1 MDLLLF
7 LKSLLKRV
15 LGVVQVPLLIL
26 VLLLDI
32 RINFSI
38 LHWLRSDV
46 RVKVLIDN
54 SLQLIEV
61 IDVLDN
67 PVNGILE
74 ALDENVVGSNLCSVL
89 FDQILHVL
97 LSGSELI
104 HNITKIG
111 IDLVVMSQV
120 LVHVVGLLLQSG
132 DLHASWGD
140 VSLQLFDFVIKH
152 ELELLELLSL
162 LFQSVNLLL
171 FFSDHVVFLMDR
183 EALLPNVLLETG
195 FFLLLLSELSL
206 FVNSLAS

>member
-26 VLLLDI
+26 VLLLNI

-54 SLQLIEV
+54 SLQLVEV

-74 ALDENVVGSNLCSVL
+74 ALDEDIVGSNLCSVL

-111 IDLVVMSQV
+111 IDLVV
-120 LVHVVGLLLQSG
+120 SG
-132 DLHASWGD
+132 GVDDGCT
-140 VSLQLFDFVIKH
+140 
-152 ELELLELLSL
+152 LSL
-162 LFQSVNLLL
+162 LVTHGLCLRPKCRIWRRGHHRHDPIQ
-171 FFSDHVVFLMDR
+171 
-183 EALLPNVLLETG
+183 
-195 FFLLLLSELSL
+195 
-206 FVNSLAS
+206 

>member
-74 ALDENVVGSNLCSVL
+74 ALDEDIVGSNLCSVL

-104 HNITKIG
+104 HNVTKIG

-162 LFQSVNLLL
+162 LF
-171 FFSDHVVFLMDR
+171 
-183 EALLPNVLLETG
+183 
-195 FFLLLLSELSL
+195 
-206 FVNSLAS
+206 